1 MLIQGNTVLEGK
13 RTHFGGKTTILPR
26 PTSPE
31 PLVPCPP
38 ASTVDPVPDL
48 AAKPTYTDEPVA
60 PDSPTTRPSSPLAA
74 ALASPPR
81 RPGRRAR
88 ARPRRDGALPA
99 AAPAQATATLTN

>member
-1 MLIQGNTVLEGK
+1 MPPTD
-13 RTHFGGKTTILPR
+13 R

-81 RPGRRAR
+81 RTGRRAR
-88 ARPRRDGALPA
+88 ARARRDGALPA